1 MCDVGRGSPRLA
13 DISYIYRNIVI
24 KTPKAGSGAWRAVSV
39 AGPVRRVA
47 AGPRV
52 AAADRF
58 GIPPAALELVIA
70 FEHRIVNHFPRLCRW
85 Q

>member
-13 DISYIYRNIVI
+13 DISYIYRNLVI
-24 KTPKAGSGAWRAVSV
+24 KTPKAGSGARRAVSV
-39 AGPVRRVA
+39 AGPVHVA

-52 AAADRF
+52 AAAVRYRR
-58 GIPPAALELVIA
+58 AALELVIA